1 MYVTNHLGAIM
12 KEIKTMPWAFGKHY
26 RYNEEQIEIETGILS
41 KSLDRINLFDI
52 QDITFKV
59 SIFGWGTMT
68 IVDNVGTH
76 EFKWISSAKQVNEEI
91 NNVYYAKKQQM
102 KRVDI
107 S

>member
-1 MYVTNHLGAIM
+1 M
-12 KEIKTMPWAFGKHY
+12 KEIKTMPWAIGKKY
-26 RYNEEQIEIETGILS
+26 GYNEEQIESEIGIFS
-41 KSLDRINLFDI
+41 KNLDRINLFDI

-76 EFKWISSAKQVNEEI
+76 EFKWIKNAKQVNEDI
-91 NNVYYAKKQQM
+91 NAVYYAKKKEM
-102 KRVDI
+102 KRVDL